1 MSCQRARDSLV
12 AGVLLLPH
20 ATLQTWRADHS
31 SCQPRMHALCV
42 LLLLLCVVVCS
53 RESLVA
59 ITCQQTPGPAR
70 ALARTTPAASPAAKF
85 RRKSSE
91 TPPSSPRLPH
101 PARLEQPYTVSTW
114 SHFTGGFSTNQVFF
128 SVVYQNCKCASVVL
142 AQNSFPF
149 SPPSLSCC
157 LERVCGRASLQRPR
171 APRRVCSLP
180 GCRGGPIPTPPSRTL
195 RTPSTNAAN
204 GPVHCYAVAS
214 HEVASSGRH
223 VSPFTSL
230 VLLTCCSRL
239 CGLQTLSSLPLIQ
252 TETSSTW
259 VLILCNQ

>member
-1 MSCQRARDSLV
+1 MPCRSCTPSVASSPGPRGCQYTGCRSTGRVCCTAREQQPTEWGFVMSCQRARDSLV

-101 PARLEQPYTVSTW
+101 PARLEPTDL
-114 SHFTGGFSTNQVFF
+114 F
-128 SVVYQNCKCASVVL
+128 
-142 AQNSFPF
+142 
-149 SPPSLSCC
+149 
-157 LERVCGRASLQRPR
+157 ASLIVLTRSKDR
-171 APRRVCSLP
+171 
-180 GCRGGPIPTPPSRTL
+180 IPDAFFFLS
-195 RTPSTNAAN
+195 
-204 GPVHCYAVAS
+204 
-214 HEVASSGRH
+214 
-223 VSPFTSL
+223 VSK
-230 VLLTCCSRL
+230 
-239 CGLQTLSSLPLIQ
+239 
-252 TETSSTW
+252 
-259 VLILCNQ
+259 

>member
-101 PARLEQPYTVSTW
+101 PARLEQPYSQYVAPILLVDFQRTK
-114 SHFTGGFSTNQVFF
+114 FF
-128 SVVYQNCKCASVVL
+128 LVWFIKIASARGVL

-149 SPPSLSCC
+149 SLHLSLVVWKGCVEGPPC
-157 LERVCGRASLQRPR
+157 
-171 APRRVCSLP
+171 
-180 GCRGGPIPTPPSRTL
+180 
-195 RTPSTNAAN
+195 N
-204 GPVHCYAVAS
+204 GPVHLGGSVPCLGVAAGRFRL
-214 HEVASSGRH
+214 HRRVLCVRRRRMLRMVARASS
-223 VSPFTSL
+223 F
-230 VLLTCCSRL
+230 
-239 CGLQTLSSLPLIQ
+239 
-252 TETSSTW
+252 
-259 VLILCNQ
+259 